1 MERCREENDGKSGR
15 QPFNWSSGVLSVL
28 KKNGCWEQ
36 TGAIFGGWP
45 YIRSF
50 DTGPNE
56 PRGHYFSASHCH
68 AQHPQASAELA
79 VD

>member
-1 MERCREENDGKSGR
+1 MERCREDNDGKSGR
-15 QPFNWSSGVLSVL
+15 QPFNWSSGVLSML

-50 DTGPNE
+50 DIGPNE
-56 PRGHYFSASHCH
+56 TRVIISQPLIAMVTDVSSEVG
-68 AQHPQASAELA
+68 
-79 VD
+79 